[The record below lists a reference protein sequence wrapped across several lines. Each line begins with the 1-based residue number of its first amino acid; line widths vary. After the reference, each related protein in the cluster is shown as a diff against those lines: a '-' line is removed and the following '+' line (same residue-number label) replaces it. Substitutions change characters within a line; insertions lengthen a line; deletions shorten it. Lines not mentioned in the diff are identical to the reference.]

1 MIEDK
6 QYKVVML
13 GSGAV
18 GKSAIT
24 VQMVSGHFL
33 SSYDPTIEDSY
44 RTTININNKDIILNI
59 IDTAGQEEFYA
70 LRDQYMRSG
79 DGYIIVFSITSVT
92 SFLEV
97 TAIKEQLNMVLD
109 VDNNTLIPIILVGN
123 KCDLEE
129 YRQVQSSDAQRL
141 AEEWRVKYFET
152 SAKNKT
158 NINRIFEE
166 LVYLIEANNQTNIQN
181 TSNQNIENEN
191 AEIENTEIQEDTN
204 QNTQDISDLKNEKVF
219 SDTVKEIKVVNEY
232 PATEENGVLY
242 IKLES

>member
-6 QYKVVML
+6 QYKIVML

-44 RTTININNKDIILNI
+44 RTTINVNNQDIILNI

-70 LRDQYMRSG
+70 LRDQYIRSG
-79 DGYIIVFSITSVT
+79 DGYIIVFSITSIT

-97 TAIKEQLNMVLD
+97 NAIKEQLNIVLD
-109 VDNNTLIPIILVGN
+109 ADNNTLIPIILVGN

-141 AEEWRVKYFET
+141 AEEWKVKYFET

-166 LVYLIEANNQTNIQN
+166 LVYLIEANNQNNIQN
-181 TSNQNIENEN
+181 TANQNER
-191 AEIENTEIQEDTN
+191 
-204 QNTQDISDLKNEKVF
+204 LKYNHNCCTLF
-219 SDTVKEIKVVNEY
+219 
-232 PATEENGVLY
+232 
-242 IKLES
+242 

>member
-6 QYKVVML
+6 QYKIVML

-44 RTTININNKDIILNI
+44 RTTINVNNQDIILNI
-59 IDTAGQEEFYA
+59 LDTAGQEEFYA

-97 TAIKEQLNMVLD
+97 NAIKEQLNIVLD
-109 VDNNTLIPIILVGN
+109 ADDNTLIPIILVGN

-152 SAKNKT
+152 SAKNKI

-181 TSNQNIENEN
+181 TSNQNER
-191 AEIENTEIQEDTN
+191 
-204 QNTQDISDLKNEKVF
+204 LKYNH
-219 SDTVKEIKVVNEY
+219 NCC
-232 PATEENGVLY
+232 VLF
-242 IKLES
+242 

>member
-6 QYKVVML
+6 QYKIVML

-44 RTTININNKDIILNI
+44 RTTININNQDIILNI
-59 IDTAGQEEFYA
+59 LDTAGQEEFYA

-79 DGYIIVFSITSVT
+79 DGYIIVFSITSIT

-97 TAIKEQLNMVLD
+97 NAIKEQLNIVLD
-109 VDNNTLIPIILVGN
+109 ADNNTLIPIILVGN

-166 LVYLIEANNQTNIQN
+166 LVYLIEANNQTNNQN
-181 TSNQNIENEN
+181 TSNQNKHSRYSHNCC
-191 AEIENTEIQEDTN
+191 
-204 QNTQDISDLKNEKVF
+204 
-219 SDTVKEIKVVNEY
+219 
-232 PATEENGVLY
+232 VLF
-242 IKLES
+242 

>member
-6 QYKVVML
+6 QYKIVML

-44 RTTININNKDIILNI
+44 RTTINVNNQDIILNI
-59 IDTAGQEEFYA
+59 LDTAGQEEFYA

-97 TAIKEQLNMVLD
+97 NAIKEQLNIILD
-109 VDNNTLIPIILVGN
+109 ADNNTLIPIILVGN

-181 TSNQNIENEN
+181 TSNQNER
-191 AEIENTEIQEDTN
+191 
-204 QNTQDISDLKNEKVF
+204 LKYNH
-219 SDTVKEIKVVNEY
+219 NCC
-232 PATEENGVLY
+232 VLF
-242 IKLES
+242 

>member
-44 RTTININNKDIILNI
+44 RTTINVNNQEIILNI
-59 IDTAGQEEFYA
+59 LDTAGQEEFYA

-79 DGYIIVFSITSVT
+79 DGYIIVFSITSIT

-97 TAIKEQLNMVLD
+97 NAIKEQLNMILD

-129 YRQVQSSDAQRL
+129 YRQVQSSDAERL
-141 AEEWRVKYFET
+141 ADEWRVKYFET

-166 LVYLIEANNQTNIQN
+166 LVYLIEANNQSNIQN
-181 TSNQNIENEN
+181 TSNQNEHSHYNHN
-191 AEIENTEIQEDTN
+191 CC
-204 QNTQDISDLKNEKVF
+204 
-219 SDTVKEIKVVNEY
+219 
-232 PATEENGVLY
+232 VL
-242 IKLES
+242 L

>member
-97 TAIKEQLNMVLD
+97 NAIKEQLNMVLD
-109 VDNNTLIPIILVGN
+109 VGDDTIIPIILVGN

-129 YRQVQSSDAQRL
+129 YRQVHSLDAQRL
-141 AEEWRVKYFET
+141 AEEWKVKYFET

-158 NINRIFEE
+158 NINKIFEE
-166 LVYLIEANNQTNIQN
+166 LVYLIEANNQNTVIQN
-181 TSNQNIENEN
+181 TSNQNER
-191 AEIENTEIQEDTN
+191 
-204 QNTQDISDLKNEKVF
+204 LKYNHNCCTLF
-219 SDTVKEIKVVNEY
+219 
-232 PATEENGVLY
+232 
-242 IKLES
+242 

>member
-44 RTTININNKDIILNI
+44 RTTINVNNQDIILNI
-59 IDTAGQEEFYA
+59 LDTAGQEEFYA

-97 TAIKEQLNMVLD
+97 NAIKEQLNIVLD
-109 VDNNTLIPIILVGN
+109 ADNNTLIPIILVGN

-152 SAKNKT
+152 SAKNKI

-181 TSNQNIENEN
+181 TSNQNEHSHYNHN
-191 AEIENTEIQEDTN
+191 CC
-204 QNTQDISDLKNEKVF
+204 
-219 SDTVKEIKVVNEY
+219 
-232 PATEENGVLY
+232 VLF
-242 IKLES
+242 

>member
-44 RTTININNKDIILNI
+44 RTTININNQDIILNI
-59 IDTAGQEEFYA
+59 LDTAGQEEFYA

-79 DGYIIVFSITSVT
+79 DGYIIVFSITSIT

-97 TAIKEQLNMVLD
+97 NAIKEQLNIVLD
-109 VDNNTLIPIILVGN
+109 TDDNTLIPIILVGN

-141 AEEWRVKYFET
+141 AEEWKVKYFET

-181 TSNQNIENEN
+181 TSNQNKHSNYN
-191 AEIENTEIQEDTN
+191 HNCC
-204 QNTQDISDLKNEKVF
+204 
-219 SDTVKEIKVVNEY
+219 
-232 PATEENGVLY
+232 VLF
-242 IKLES
+242 

>member
-6 QYKVVML
+6 QYKIVML

-44 RTTININNKDIILNI
+44 RTTINVNNQDIILNI
-59 IDTAGQEEFYA
+59 LDTAGQEEFYA
-70 LRDQYMRSG
+70 LRDQYIRSG

-97 TAIKEQLNMVLD
+97 NAIKEQLNIVLD
-109 VDNNTLIPIILVGN
+109 ADNNTLIPIILVGN

-158 NINRIFEE
+158 NIHRIFEE
-166 LVYLIEANNQTNIQN
+166 LVYLIESNNQINIQN
-181 TSNQNIENEN
+181 TSYQ
-191 AEIENTEIQEDTN
+191 
-204 QNTQDISDLKNEKVF
+204 
-219 SDTVKEIKVVNEY
+219 KEHSHYNHNCCI
-232 PATEENGVLY
+232 LF
-242 IKLES
+242 

>member
-6 QYKVVML
+6 QYKIVML

-44 RTTININNKDIILNI
+44 RTTININNQDIILNI
-59 IDTAGQEEFYA
+59 LDTAGQEEFYA

-97 TAIKEQLNMVLD
+97 NAIKEQLNIVLD
-109 VDNNTLIPIILVGN
+109 ADNNTLIPIILVGN

-141 AEEWRVKYFET
+141 AEEWKVKYFET

-181 TSNQNIENEN
+181 TSNQNEHSRYSHNCC
-191 AEIENTEIQEDTN
+191 
-204 QNTQDISDLKNEKVF
+204 
-219 SDTVKEIKVVNEY
+219 
-232 PATEENGVLY
+232 VLF
-242 IKLES
+242 

>member
-6 QYKVVML
+6 QYKIVML

-44 RTTININNKDIILNI
+44 RTTININNQDIILNI
-59 IDTAGQEEFYA
+59 LDTAGQEEFYA

-92 SFLEV
+92 SFLEIN
-97 TAIKEQLNMVLD
+97 AIKEQLNIVLD
-109 VDNNTLIPIILVGN
+109 ADDNTLIPIILVGN

-152 SAKNKT
+152 SAKNKI

-181 TSNQNIENEN
+181 TSNQNEHSHYNHN
-191 AEIENTEIQEDTN
+191 CC
-204 QNTQDISDLKNEKVF
+204 
-219 SDTVKEIKVVNEY
+219 
-232 PATEENGVLY
+232 VLF
-242 IKLES
+242 

>member
-44 RTTININNKDIILNI
+44 RTTINVNNQDIILNI
-59 IDTAGQEEFYA
+59 LDTAGQEEFYA

-97 TAIKEQLNMVLD
+97 NAIKEQLNIVLD
-109 VDNNTLIPIILVGN
+109 ADDNTLIPIILVGN

-181 TSNQNIENEN
+181 TSNQNEHSHYNHN
-191 AEIENTEIQEDTN
+191 CC
-204 QNTQDISDLKNEKVF
+204 
-219 SDTVKEIKVVNEY
+219 
-232 PATEENGVLY
+232 VLF
-242 IKLES
+242 

>member
-44 RTTININNKDIILNI
+44 RTTINVNNQEIILNI
-59 IDTAGQEEFYA
+59 LDTAGQEEFYA

-97 TAIKEQLNMVLD
+97 NAIKEQLNMVLG

-158 NINRIFEE
+158 NIKRIFEE
-166 LVYLIEANNQTNIQN
+166 LVYLIEASNQTNIQN
-181 TSNQNIENEN
+181 TPNQNEHSRYSHNCC
-191 AEIENTEIQEDTN
+191 
-204 QNTQDISDLKNEKVF
+204 
-219 SDTVKEIKVVNEY
+219 
-232 PATEENGVLY
+232 VLF
-242 IKLES
+242 

>member
-44 RTTININNKDIILNI
+44 RTTINVNNQDIILNI
-59 IDTAGQEEFYA
+59 LDTAGQEEFYA
-70 LRDQYMRSG
+70 LRDQYIRSG

-97 TAIKEQLNMVLD
+97 NAIKEQLNMILD
-109 VDNNTLIPIILVGN
+109 VDDNTLIPIILVGN

-141 AEEWRVKYFET
+141 AEEWKVKYFET

-158 NINRIFEE
+158 NIHKIFEE
-166 LVYLIEANNQTNIQN
+166 LVYLIEANNQNIIQN
-181 TSNQNIENEN
+181 TSNQ
-191 AEIENTEIQEDTN
+191 
-204 QNTQDISDLKNEKVF
+204 
-219 SDTVKEIKVVNEY
+219 KERLYYNH
-232 PATEENGVLY
+232 NCCVL
-242 IKLES
+242 L

>member
-6 QYKVVML
+6 QYKIVML

-44 RTTININNKDIILNI
+44 RTTINVNNQDIILNI
-59 IDTAGQEEFYA
+59 LDTAGQEEFYA

-79 DGYIIVFSITSVT
+79 DGYIIVFSITSIT

-97 TAIKEQLNMVLD
+97 NAIKEQLNIVLD
-109 VDNNTLIPIILVGN
+109 SDDNTLIPIILVGN

-129 YRQVQSSDAQRL
+129 FRQVQSSDAQRL

-181 TSNQNIENEN
+181 TSNQNEHSHYNHN
-191 AEIENTEIQEDTN
+191 CC
-204 QNTQDISDLKNEKVF
+204 
-219 SDTVKEIKVVNEY
+219 
-232 PATEENGVLY
+232 VLF
-242 IKLES
+242 

>member
-6 QYKVVML
+6 QYKIVML

-44 RTTININNKDIILNI
+44 RTTININNQDIILNI
-59 IDTAGQEEFYA
+59 LDTAGQEEFYA
-70 LRDQYMRSG
+70 LRDQYIRSG

-97 TAIKEQLNMVLD
+97 NAIKEQLNIVLD
-109 VDNNTLIPIILVGN
+109 SDDNTLIPIILVGN

-129 YRQVQSSDAQRL
+129 FRQVQSSDAQRL

-181 TSNQNIENEN
+181 TSNQNEHSHYNHN
-191 AEIENTEIQEDTN
+191 CC
-204 QNTQDISDLKNEKVF
+204 
-219 SDTVKEIKVVNEY
+219 
-232 PATEENGVLY
+232 VLF
-242 IKLES
+242 

>member
-6 QYKVVML
+6 QYKIVML

-44 RTTININNKDIILNI
+44 RTTINVNNQDIILNI
-59 IDTAGQEEFYA
+59 LDTAGQEEFYA

-79 DGYIIVFSITSVT
+79 DGYIIVFSITSIT

-97 TAIKEQLNMVLD
+97 NAIKEQLNIVLD
-109 VDNNTLIPIILVGN
+109 ADNNTLIPIILVGN

-141 AEEWRVKYFET
+141 AEEWKVKYFET

-166 LVYLIEANNQTNIQN
+166 LVYLIEANNQTNNQN
-181 TSNQNIENEN
+181 TSNQNKHSHYNHN
-191 AEIENTEIQEDTN
+191 CC
-204 QNTQDISDLKNEKVF
+204 
-219 SDTVKEIKVVNEY
+219 
-232 PATEENGVLY
+232 VLF
-242 IKLES
+242 

>member
-70 LRDQYMRSG
+70 LRDQYIRSG
-79 DGYIIVFSITSVT
+79 DGYIIVFSITSIT

-97 TAIKEQLNMVLD
+97 NAIKEQLNIVLD

-166 LVYLIEANNQTNIQN
+166 LVYLIEANNQSNIQN
-181 TSNQNIENEN
+181 TSNQNER
-191 AEIENTEIQEDTN
+191 
-204 QNTQDISDLKNEKVF
+204 LKYNH
-219 SDTVKEIKVVNEY
+219 NCC
-232 PATEENGVLY
+232 VLF
-242 IKLES
+242 

>member
-6 QYKVVML
+6 QYKIVML
-13 GSGAV
+13 GCGAV

-44 RTTININNKDIILNI
+44 RTTINVNNQDIILNI

-70 LRDQYMRSG
+70 LRDQYIRSG

-97 TAIKEQLNMVLD
+97 NAIKEQLNMILD
-109 VDNNTLIPIILVGN
+109 TDDNTLIPIILVGN

-141 AEEWRVKYFET
+141 AEEWKVKYFET

-166 LVYLIEANNQTNIQN
+166 LVYLIEANNQTIIQN
-181 TSNQNIENEN
+181 TSNQ
-191 AEIENTEIQEDTN
+191 
-204 QNTQDISDLKNEKVF
+204 
-219 SDTVKEIKVVNEY
+219 KEHPYYNHNCC
-232 PATEENGVLY
+232 TLF
-242 IKLES
+242 

>member
-1 MIEDK
+1 MIQDK

-44 RTTININNKDIILNI
+44 RTTINVNNQDIILNI
-59 IDTAGQEEFYA
+59 LDTAGQEEFYA

-97 TAIKEQLNMVLD
+97 NAIKEQLNIVLD
-109 VDNNTLIPIILVGN
+109 ADNNTLIPIILVGN

-166 LVYLIEANNQTNIQN
+166 LVYLIEANNQNNIQN
-181 TSNQNIENEN
+181 TSNQNER
-191 AEIENTEIQEDTN
+191 
-204 QNTQDISDLKNEKVF
+204 LKYNH
-219 SDTVKEIKVVNEY
+219 NCC
-232 PATEENGVLY
+232 VLF
-242 IKLES
+242 

>member
-6 QYKVVML
+6 QYKIVML

-24 VQMVSGHFL
+24 VQMVSNHFL

-44 RTTININNKDIILNI
+44 RTTINVNNQDIILNI
-59 IDTAGQEEFYA
+59 LDTAGQEEFYA

-97 TAIKEQLNMVLD
+97 NAIKEQLNMVLD
-109 VDNNTLIPIILVGN
+109 TDNNTLIPIILVGN

-141 AEEWRVKYFET
+141 ADEWRVKYFET

-181 TSNQNIENEN
+181 TSNQNER
-191 AEIENTEIQEDTN
+191 
-204 QNTQDISDLKNEKVF
+204 LKYNH
-219 SDTVKEIKVVNEY
+219 NCC
-232 PATEENGVLY
+232 VLF
-242 IKLES
+242 

>member
-1 MIEDK
+1 MIKDK

-97 TAIKEQLNMVLD
+97 NAIKEQLNMVLD
-109 VDNNTLIPIILVGN
+109 TDDNTLIPIILVGN
-123 KCDLEE
+123 KCDLED
-129 YRQVQSSDAQRL
+129 YRQVHYSDAQRL
-141 AEEWRVKYFET
+141 AEEWGVKYFET

-166 LVYLIEANNQTNIQN
+166 LVYLIEANNQNTIQN
-181 TSNQNIENEN
+181 TSNQNER
-191 AEIENTEIQEDTN
+191 
-204 QNTQDISDLKNEKVF
+204 LKYSHNCCTLF
-219 SDTVKEIKVVNEY
+219 
-232 PATEENGVLY
+232 
-242 IKLES
+242 

>member
-6 QYKVVML
+6 QYKIVML

-44 RTTININNKDIILNI
+44 RTTININNQDIILNI
-59 IDTAGQEEFYA
+59 LDTAGQEEFYA

-97 TAIKEQLNMVLD
+97 NAIKEQLNIVLD
-109 VDNNTLIPIILVGN
+109 ADNNTLIPIILVGN

-181 TSNQNIENEN
+181 TSNQNEHSNYN
-191 AEIENTEIQEDTN
+191 HNCC
-204 QNTQDISDLKNEKVF
+204 
-219 SDTVKEIKVVNEY
+219 
-232 PATEENGVLY
+232 VLF
-242 IKLES
+242 

>member
-44 RTTININNKDIILNI
+44 RTTINVNNQDIILNI

-70 LRDQYMRSG
+70 LRDQYIRSG

-97 TAIKEQLNMVLD
+97 NAIKEQLDMILD

-129 YRQVQSSDAQRL
+129 YRQVQSSNAQRL

-181 TSNQNIENEN
+181 ISNQNERLYYSHNCC
-191 AEIENTEIQEDTN
+191 
-204 QNTQDISDLKNEKVF
+204 
-219 SDTVKEIKVVNEY
+219 
-232 PATEENGVLY
+232 VLF
-242 IKLES
+242 

>member
-44 RTTININNKDIILNI
+44 RTTININNQDIILNI
-59 IDTAGQEEFYA
+59 LDTAGQEEFYA

-79 DGYIIVFSITSVT
+79 DGYIIVFSITSIT

-97 TAIKEQLNMVLD
+97 NAIKEQLNIVLD
-109 VDNNTLIPIILVGN
+109 ADNNTLIPIILVGN

-181 TSNQNIENEN
+181 TSNQNEHSLYNHN
-191 AEIENTEIQEDTN
+191 CC
-204 QNTQDISDLKNEKVF
+204 
-219 SDTVKEIKVVNEY
+219 
-232 PATEENGVLY
+232 VLF
-242 IKLES
+242 

>member
-6 QYKVVML
+6 QYKIVML

-44 RTTININNKDIILNI
+44 RTTINVNNQDIILNI
-59 IDTAGQEEFYA
+59 LDTAGQEEFYA

-97 TAIKEQLNMVLD
+97 NAIKEQLNIVLD
-109 VDNNTLIPIILVGN
+109 ADNNTLIPIILVGN

-181 TSNQNIENEN
+181 TSNQNEHSRYSHNCC
-191 AEIENTEIQEDTN
+191 
-204 QNTQDISDLKNEKVF
+204 
-219 SDTVKEIKVVNEY
+219 
-232 PATEENGVLY
+232 VLF
-242 IKLES
+242 

>member
-6 QYKVVML
+6 QYKIVML

-44 RTTININNKDIILNI
+44 RTTININNQDIILTI
-59 IDTAGQEEFYA
+59 LDTAGQEEFYA
-70 LRDQYMRSG
+70 LRDQYIRSG

-97 TAIKEQLNMVLD
+97 NAIKEQLNIVLD
-109 VDNNTLIPIILVGN
+109 TDNNTLIPIILVGN

-152 SAKNKT
+152 SAKNKI

-166 LVYLIEANNQTNIQN
+166 LVYLIEANNQSNIQN
-181 TSNQNIENEN
+181 TSNQNEHSHYNHN
-191 AEIENTEIQEDTN
+191 CC
-204 QNTQDISDLKNEKVF
+204 
-219 SDTVKEIKVVNEY
+219 
-232 PATEENGVLY
+232 VLF
-242 IKLES
+242 

>member
-1 MIEDK
+1 MIKDK

-97 TAIKEQLNMVLD
+97 NAIKEQLNMVLD
-109 VDNNTLIPIILVGN
+109 VGDDTIIPIILVGN

-129 YRQVQSSDAQRL
+129 YRQVHSLDAQRL
-141 AEEWRVKYFET
+141 ANEWKVKYFET

-158 NINRIFEE
+158 NINKIFEE
-166 LVYLIEANNQTNIQN
+166 LIYLIEANNQNTVIQN
-181 TSNQNIENEN
+181 TSNQNER
-191 AEIENTEIQEDTN
+191 
-204 QNTQDISDLKNEKVF
+204 LKYNH
-219 SDTVKEIKVVNEY
+219 NCC
-232 PATEENGVLY
+232 VLF
-242 IKLES
+242 

>member
-6 QYKVVML
+6 QYKIVML

-44 RTTININNKDIILNI
+44 RPTININNQDIILNI
-59 IDTAGQEEFYA
+59 LDTAGQEEFYA

-97 TAIKEQLNMVLD
+97 NAIKEQLNMILD
-109 VDNNTLIPIILVGN
+109 VDDNTLIPIILVGN

-181 TSNQNIENEN
+181 TSNQNEHSLYNHN
-191 AEIENTEIQEDTN
+191 CC
-204 QNTQDISDLKNEKVF
+204 
-219 SDTVKEIKVVNEY
+219 
-232 PATEENGVLY
+232 VLF
-242 IKLES
+242 

>member
-6 QYKVVML
+6 QYKIVML

-24 VQMVSGHFL
+24 VQMVSNHFL

-44 RTTININNKDIILNI
+44 RTTINVNNQDIILNI
-59 IDTAGQEEFYA
+59 LDTAGQEEFYA
-70 LRDQYMRSG
+70 LRDQYIRSG

-97 TAIKEQLNMVLD
+97 NAIKEQLNIVLD
-109 VDNNTLIPIILVGN
+109 ADNNTLIPIILVGN

-152 SAKNKT
+152 SAKNKI

-166 LVYLIEANNQTNIQN
+166 LVYLIEANNQTNIHN
-181 TSNQNIENEN
+181 TSNQNERIRYSHNCC
-191 AEIENTEIQEDTN
+191 
-204 QNTQDISDLKNEKVF
+204 
-219 SDTVKEIKVVNEY
+219 
-232 PATEENGVLY
+232 VLF
-242 IKLES
+242 

>member
-44 RTTININNKDIILNI
+44 RTTININNQDIILNI
-59 IDTAGQEEFYA
+59 LDTAGQEEFYA

-97 TAIKEQLNMVLD
+97 NAIKEQLNMILD
-109 VDNNTLIPIILVGN
+109 TDDNTLIPIILVGN

-181 TSNQNIENEN
+181 TSNQNEHSHYNHN
-191 AEIENTEIQEDTN
+191 CC
-204 QNTQDISDLKNEKVF
+204 
-219 SDTVKEIKVVNEY
+219 
-232 PATEENGVLY
+232 VLF
-242 IKLES
+242 

>member
-44 RTTININNKDIILNI
+44 RTTININNQDIILNI
-59 IDTAGQEEFYA
+59 LDTAGQEEFYA
-70 LRDQYMRSG
+70 LRDQYIRSG

-97 TAIKEQLNMVLD
+97 NAIKEQLNIVLD
-109 VDNNTLIPIILVGN
+109 ADNNALIPIILVGN

-181 TSNQNIENEN
+181 TSNQNKR
-191 AEIENTEIQEDTN
+191 
-204 QNTQDISDLKNEKVF
+204 LKYNHNCCTLF
-219 SDTVKEIKVVNEY
+219 
-232 PATEENGVLY
+232 
-242 IKLES
+242 

>member
-97 TAIKEQLNMVLD
+97 NAIKEQLNMVLD

-129 YRQVQSSDAQRL
+129 YRQVHSSDAQRL
-141 AEEWRVKYFET
+141 AKEWKVKYFET

-166 LVYLIEANNQTNIQN
+166 LIYLIEANNQNTIQN
-181 TSNQNIENEN
+181 TSNQNER
-191 AEIENTEIQEDTN
+191 
-204 QNTQDISDLKNEKVF
+204 LKYNH
-219 SDTVKEIKVVNEY
+219 NCC
-232 PATEENGVLY
+232 VL
-242 IKLES
+242 L